1 MQSNNSNI
9 DFMNKKNEFYKVL
22 KDTYPRSD
30 EYPYT
35 HTSINDPKG
44 SWHIPD
50 ENLESFYKFYVSYYY
65 KYNINIHLTEKHKS
79 VSPILIDLDFKYLS
93 DNDNRKFDD
102 KFIKEIINIYNKI
115 IKGIYSDVTDD
126 LLVSYVLLKDIP
138 ILNKKNDAEYYKDGI
153 HIIYPFIVTK
163 PEYQKWMRYE
173 LLESYKKEL
182 DIIFKNFKCMN
193 SYEDIFDEKVIFDT
207 NWQIYGSLKPNN
219 IKYKLYKIYDSK
231 CVEKENIYKE
241 YTLENELKLIKL
253 FSIRNKNESKLI
265 LNSKNIKMD
274 KWINSEEVTRFIKK
288 TKNNNVNN
296 LQLLKSEKRNISDL
310 TIYGQT
316 GQDFH
321 LEYIEELVECLNSK
335 RADNYDTWTQTGIL
349 LHNIDYRLLNT
360 WIKFSKKSPKFVEG
374 ECESTWETL
383 PTYDNKNDLCS
394 NKELNIGS
402 LFNWC
407 KNDNEKLFS
416 TIRNKHFRSIEGPLN
431 KLLYNS
437 VSLGHTDIADVIY
450 TYFNGYG
457 ISSEIRFL
465 CYNIPKKLFCE
476 YKDKLHRWIE
486 DTEESAGNCIRS
498 KFNKEISKLYKID
511 YSRYLTTKI
520 EQAMENDD
528 QNEEQRLT
536 EIKKKLGKLEQS
548 LKTTSFRDTLLKE
561 CAARFWYDDA
571 RSKFDTQNELICF
584 ANGVY
589 DLEANVFR
597 NGKPDDFIS
606 ITNNIHYKKYKNN
619 SPEMIRLMDILKKI
633 LPIDAVRE
641 YFLLILSTCLSGKI
655 WFEKFFVL
663 TGTGANGKSKLLEFI
678 NNCFGQYFHQ
688 MNVAAL
694 CSKRG
699 SSTQADPELA
709 MLRGKRIVIF
719 QEPTKDEPM
728 NVGKLK
734 EWTGGDAIQTREL
747 YKGPIKF
754 KPQAKW
760 FLICNDIPE
769 VPSDDD
775 GTWRR
780 LTIINFPSKFVSKS
794 DYTGREF
801 EYIGDPNIGLHLD
814 QLKDVFMSLLIDKYQ
829 TFKHLMNTSGLIE
842 PDEVKLSTE
851 NERKKNNPMKQFFD
865 EKIVFSENPDDVI
878 TLVNAYTN
886 FKDFMIDNNYS
897 LKSIPRREDFKLKLN
912 NYYPSIIK
920 KNLSKNIKVVNHLT
934 SWSNLKIITVTENTV
949 ENTTTTTNTLTNSNI
964 ILSDTESSDSD
975 SDSDSD

>member
-1 MQSNNSNI
+1 
-9 DFMNKKNEFYKVL
+9 
-22 KDTYPRSD
+22 
-30 EYPYT
+30 
-35 HTSINDPKG
+35 
-44 SWHIPD
+44 
-50 ENLESFYKFYVSYYY
+50 
-65 KYNINIHLTEKHKS
+65 
-79 VSPILIDLDFKYLS
+79 
-93 DNDNRKFDD
+93 
-102 KFIKEIINIYNKI
+102 
-115 IKGIYSDVTDD
+115 
-126 LLVSYVLLKDIP
+126 
-138 ILNKKNDAEYYKDGI
+138 
-153 HIIYPFIVTK
+153 
-163 PEYQKWMRYE
+163 
-173 LLESYKKEL
+173 
-182 DIIFKNFKCMN
+182 
-193 SYEDIFDEKVIFDT
+193 
-207 NWQIYGSLKPNN
+207 
-219 IKYKLYKIYDSK
+219 
-231 CVEKENIYKE
+231 
-241 YTLENELKLIKL
+241 
-253 FSIRNKNESKLI
+253 
-265 LNSKNIKMD
+265 
-274 KWINSEEVTRFIKK
+274 
-288 TKNNNVNN
+288 
-296 LQLLKSEKRNISDL
+296 
-310 TIYGQT
+310 
-316 GQDFH
+316 
-321 LEYIEELVECLNSK
+321 
-335 RADNYDTWTQTGIL
+335 
-349 LHNIDYRLLNT
+349 
-360 WIKFSKKSPKFVEG
+360 
-374 ECESTWETL
+374 
-383 PTYDNKNDLCS
+383 
-394 NKELNIGS
+394 
-402 LFNWC
+402 
-407 KNDNEKLFS
+407 
-416 TIRNKHFRSIEGPLN
+416 
-431 KLLYNS
+431 
-437 VSLGHTDIADVIY
+437 
-450 TYFNGYG
+450 
-457 ISSEIRFL
+457 
-465 CYNIPKKLFCE
+465 
-476 YKDKLHRWIE
+476 
-486 DTEESAGNCIRS
+486 
-498 KFNKEISKLYKID
+498 
-511 YSRYLTTKI
+511 
-520 EQAMENDD
+520 MENDD

-536 EIKKKLGKLEQS
+536 EIKKLGKLEQS

-734 EWTGGDAIQTREL
+734 EWTGGDSIQTREL

-829 TFKHLMNTSGLIE
+829 IFKHLMNTSGLIE

-865 EKIVFSENPDDVI
+865 EKIVFSENPDDII

-897 LKSIPRREDFKLKLN
+897 IKSIPRREDFKLKLN

-920 KNLSKNIKVVNHLT
+920 KKSF
-934 SWSNLKIITVTENTV
+934 
-949 ENTTTTTNTLTNSNI
+949 
-964 ILSDTESSDSD
+964 
-975 SDSDSD
+975 

>member
-1 MQSNNSNI
+1 MQPNISNI
-9 DFMNKKNEFYKVL
+9 KFINKKQEFYKIL
-22 KDTYPRSD
+22 SETYPVT
-30 EYPYT
+30 EECKYT

-50 ENLESFYKFYVSYYY
+50 ENLETFYKFYASTYY
-65 KYNINIHLTEKHKS
+65 KYNIDIHLTEKHKN

-93 DNDNRKFDD
+93 NDGIRKFDN
-102 KFIKEIINIYNKI
+102 KFIIEIIKLYNKI
-115 IKGIYSDVTDD
+115 IKEIYLDVKDE
-126 LLVSYVLLKDIP
+126 LLESYVMLKKEP
-138 ILNKKNDAEYYKDGI
+138 IFNKNENNEYYKDGI

-173 LLESYKKEL
+173 LLENYKDKLE
-182 DIIFKNFKCMN
+182 IIFKNFNCIN
-193 SYEDIFDEKVIFDT
+193 SFEDIFDEKVIFDT
-207 NWQIYGSLKPNN
+207 NWQLYGSLKPGN
-219 IKYKLYKIYDSK
+219 IKYYLNTIYDSNCK
-231 CVEKENIYKE
+231 EIENIYKE
-241 YTLENELKLIKL
+241 YTNKNENKLINL
-253 FSIRNKNESKLI
+253 FSIRNKFETKLI

-274 KWINSEEVTRFIKK
+274 KWINSDEIKHVIKK
-288 TKNNNVNN
+288 QNNNLNN
-296 LQLLKSEKRNISDL
+296 NCLLLKQEKRNISDL
-310 TIYGQT
+310 TIYGLV

-321 LEYIEELVECLNSK
+321 LKYIEELVMCLNSK
-335 RADNYDTWTQTGIL
+335 RADNYETWTQVGIL
-349 LHNIDYRLLNT
+349 LHNIDYRLLDT
-360 WIKFSKKSPKFVEG
+360 WIKFSKKSAKFVDD
-374 ECESTWETL
+374 ECEKIWDTL
-383 PTYDNKNDLCS
+383 PTYDNKKETFS

-407 KNDNEKLFS
+407 KNDDEKQFNM
-416 TIRNKHFRSIEGPLN
+416 IKNKHFKSIDGPLN

-437 VSLGHTDIADVIY
+437 ISLGHTDIADVIY

-457 ISSEIRFL
+457 ISSEIKFL

-476 YKDKLHRWIE
+476 YKENVHRWIE
-486 DTEESAGNCIRS
+486 DTEENAGNCIRS
-498 KFNKEISKLYKID
+498 KFDKEISKLYKID
-511 YSRYLTTKI
+511 YSRFLTNKI
-520 EQAMENDD
+520 EQAMEDD
-528 QNEEQRLT
+528 DKIEEERYS

-548 LKTTSFRDTLLKE
+548 LKITSFRDTLLKE
-561 CAARFWYDDA
+561 CAARFWYPDA
-571 RSKFDTQNELICF
+571 RSKFDTQTELICF
-584 ANGVY
+584 GNGVY

-606 ITNNIHYKKYKNN
+606 ITNDINYKKYKHD
-619 SPEMIRLMDILKKI
+619 SPEMIKLMDILKKI
-633 LPIDAVRE
+633 LPIDSVRE
-641 YFLLILSTCLSGKI
+641 YFLLILSSCLSGKI

-688 MNVAAL
+688 MNVSAL
-694 CSKRG
+694 CSKRA

-709 MLRGKRIVIF
+709 MLRAKRIVIF
-719 QEPTKDEPM
+719 QEPTKDEPI

-734 EWTGGDAIQTREL
+734 EWTGGDTIQTREL

-754 KPQAKW
+754 KAQAKW

-780 LTIINFPSKFVSKS
+780 LTIINFPSKFVAKT

-865 EKIVFSENPDDVI
+865 EKIIFSENPDDLI

-912 NYYPSIIK
+912 NYYPTIIK
-920 KNLSKNIKVVNHLT
+920 KNLGKNIKVLNHLT
-934 SWSNLKIITVTENTV
+934 SWSNLKIFTVNDNSFE
-949 ENTTTTTNTLTNSNI
+949 TNKDINDDKSNI
-964 ILSDTESSDSD
+964 IISDSESNNSDSD
-975 SDSDSD
+975 DYESD